1 MAKEFKEKTITIN
14 LSKVFEK
21 PVTRRV
27 VSAKHVICEGVK
39 KETRLKELKISTKLN
54 ELLWSRGKYY
64 SQRKITVKIVNEKG
78 VGRIMLPEEKYEA
91 KQEKKT
97 TAKGDKEAAP
107 VEAKVVETKK
117 EEPTAKKEDKTKE
130 KKTSTKKE

>member
-27 VSAKHVICEGVK
+27 VSAKHIICEGVK

-64 SQRKITVKIVNEKG
+64 SQRKITVKIINEKG
-78 VGRIMLPEEKYEA
+78 LGRIMLPEEKYEA
-91 KQEKKT
+91 KQERKDSAKT
-97 TAKGDKEAAP
+97 TKEVAP
-107 VEAKVVETKK
+107 VEAKVAEIKK
-117 EEPTAKKEDKTKE
+117 EEPVAKKEDKAKE

>member
-21 PVTRRV
+21 PVTKRV
-27 VSAKHVICEGVK
+27 ASAKHIICEGVK

-54 ELLWSRGKYY
+54 ELLWSRGKYN

-78 VGRIMLPEEKYEA
+78 LGRIMLPEEKYEA
-91 KQEKKT
+91 KQEKKA
-97 TAKGDKEAAP
+97 TAKSDKEVAP
-107 VEAKVVETKK
+107 VEAKTVETKK
-117 EEPTAKKEDKTKE
+117 EEPVAKKEDKAKE

>member
-54 ELLWSRGKYY
+54 ELLWSRGKYN

-91 KQEKKT
+91 KQEKKA
-97 TAKGDKEAAP
+97 TAKGDKEVAP
-107 VEAKVVETKK
+107 VEAKVVEAKK
-117 EEPTAKKEDKTKE
+117 EETVAKKEDKVKE
-130 KKTSTKKE
+130 KKTNAKKE

>member
-54 ELLWSRGKYY
+54 ELLWCRGKYN

-91 KQEKKT
+91 KQEKKIS
-97 TAKGDKEAAP
+97 AKGDKEVAP
-107 VEAKVVETKK
+107 AETKVVEAKK
-117 EEPTAKKEDKTKE
+117 EETVAKKEDKAKE
-130 KKTSTKKE
+130 KKTSAKKE